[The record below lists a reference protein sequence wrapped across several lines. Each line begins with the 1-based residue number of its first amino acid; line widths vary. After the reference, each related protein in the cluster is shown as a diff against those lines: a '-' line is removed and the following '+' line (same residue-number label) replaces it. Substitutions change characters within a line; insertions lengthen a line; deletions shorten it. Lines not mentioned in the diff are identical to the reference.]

1 MRRLLVFLVIL
12 AFLVLASAPTLYSNP
27 DGVSYSQS
35 STATAKVNRPYDL
48 QNHPTATV
56 RLHFYERWA
65 DVGPGTYSCHA
76 WISLS
81 VSTSGGASYAKSSE
95 GTAWAR
101 AHLSG
106 VGGASARGAYS
117 AYDAATVHTSSGAT
131 AIAGIQAGNVVH
143 VTITSCQT
151 FPCSITAT
159 YSGGEP
165 LPLSGT
171 IAVV

>member
-1 MRRLLVFLVIL
+1 MRRFFIFLVVV
-12 AFLVLASAPTLYSNP
+12 AFLVLASAHVLYSNP

-35 STATAKVNRPYDL
+35 STATAIARRPEDL
-48 QNHPTATV
+48 QNNPTATV
-56 RLHFYERWA
+56 SLHFYERWA

-101 AHLSG
+101 AYLSG

-117 AYDAATVHTSSGAT
+117 AYDAATVHTSTGAT

-151 FPCSITAT
+151 FPYSITAT
-159 YSGGEP
+159 YSGGE
-165 LPLSGT
+165 SYRYFGA
-171 IAVV
+171 IVAV